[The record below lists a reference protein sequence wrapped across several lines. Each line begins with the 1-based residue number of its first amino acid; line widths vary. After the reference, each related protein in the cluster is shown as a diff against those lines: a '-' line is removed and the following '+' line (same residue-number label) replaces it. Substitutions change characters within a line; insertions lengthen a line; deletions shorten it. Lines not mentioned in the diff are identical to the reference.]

1 MLRHLVR
8 RSKYSLMPYG
18 VDFIEE
24 SIKQAKETILPEY
37 AENFIV
43 GNIVDISEDCIIAAT
58 GKTLKARILTR
69 DPHIQKIREVKVI
82 WI

>member
-8 RSKYSLMPYG
+8 RSKYSLVPYG

-37 AENFIV
+37 AENLLL
-43 GNIVDISEDCIIAAT
+43 E
-58 GKTLKARILTR
+58 TL
-69 DPHIQKIREVKVI
+69 
-82 WI
+82 